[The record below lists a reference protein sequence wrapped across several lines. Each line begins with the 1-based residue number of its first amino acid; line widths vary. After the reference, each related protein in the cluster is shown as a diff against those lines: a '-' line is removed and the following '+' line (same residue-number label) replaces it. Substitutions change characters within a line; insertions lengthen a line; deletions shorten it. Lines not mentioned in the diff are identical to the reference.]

1 MGTWPRRLKNTNK
14 LRSYVRGVRF
24 GLFNGFESSPRGT
37 ILDKILSFRLYF
49 SKCYSSYFLMFLLFL
64 SCPLLLEGLLHYI
77 VLHCSISS
85 STCLSSS
92 LVLEFPLLLSQ
103 LFDFLGIK
111 MIFNTVQGS
120 SPHKCG
126 QESCCNA
133 FNAVVAA
140 FS

>member
-1 MGTWPRRLKNTNK
+1 MNK

-37 ILDKILSFRLYF
+37 ILDKMVSFRLYF
-49 SKCYSSYFLMFLLFL
+49 SRCYSSCFLMFLLFSL
-64 SCPLLLEGLLHYI
+64 PPSFLEGLLHYI
-77 VLHCSISS
+77 VLHCSIPS

-92 LVLEFPLLLSQ
+92 LVLEFPFLLPQ
-103 LFDFLGIK
+103 LFDFLRVKVIE
-111 MIFNTVQGS
+111 NTVQRS